1 MGLESGPKFNPE
13 ESGPERPKTPEGS
26 AEKKEYELER
36 FGAGW
41 KALAAFDV
49 GILSNLKE
57 SWTTGEEEWK
67 KREQET
73 GSRGGWMLRNF
84 ADKAFR
90 GYQAMEKAGEV
101 IDNGKFQEISAEYD
115 ERMADATTDEE
126 RGTIAK
132 ELEEIKRSREK
143 KITQEAHSRNVRNTV
158 FGMFGEILKR

>member
-26 AEKKEYELER
+26 AEQKEYELER

-49 GILSNLKE
+49 GILSSLKE
-57 SWTTGEEEWK
+57 SWTTGEEKWK

-73 GSRGGWMLRNF
+73 GSRVGWMLRNF
-84 ADKAFR
+84 AEKAFR

-101 IDNGKFQEISAEYD
+101 IDEGKFQEISAEY
-115 ERMADATTDEE
+115 EEKIAGAGTEEE
-126 RGTIAK
+126 RNALVA
-132 ELEEIKRSREK
+132 EFESIKRSREK
-143 KITQEAHSRNVRNTV
+143 KIAQETRSKNVRNTV
-158 FGMFGEILKR
+158 LGMFVEILKK